1 MRRIVLPL
9 LMLFSCF
16 ATTVHAQQ
24 EASTV
29 IEWNGK
35 NKSFT
40 MRLDS
45 LITLSYKATEQ
56 GTLYIYADNQIFLY
70 I

>member
-1 MRRIVLPL
+1 ML
-9 LMLFSCF
+9 LSCL

-45 LITLSYKATEQ
+45 LIPLSYKATEQ
-56 GTLYIYADNQIFLY
+56 GTLYI
-70 I
+70 